1 MATVTFIPKFY
12 IPVIK
17 DVGFGK
23 ELALIFKGLE
33 YTADNFV
40 EHDNGKI
47 TFTLNDEQGWIGDY
61 ETESKVFIVD
71 YVIDSLVESEF

>member
-1 MATVTFIPKFY
+1 MTTKTFIPKTH

-17 DVGFGK
+17 NVGFGK
-23 ELALIFKGLE
+23 KLGILYPKLDYI
-33 YTADNFV
+33 ADNFV
-40 EHDNGKI
+40 EHENGKI

-61 ETESKVFIVD
+61 ETESNVFFVD